1 MIHARPFQRARYDV
15 LVVGAR
21 CAGAATAMLLARRGL
36 RVLVVDRGRAGQDTL
51 STHAL
56 MRGGVAQLHRWGV
69 LDAIVKAGT
78 PAITRTS
85 FHYGDDTVEVQ
96 IRSKQGISG
105 LYAPRRTVLDVALVN
120 AARAAGAEVRY
131 GMRLVTLR
139 SDASGRVTG
148 CALLDDDGRAH
159 EVEAGTV
166 VGADGLHSSVAT
178 LVGAPKRFKAWHA
191 AAFDYVYFSGLENRG
206 FNWYYRPGLSA
217 GAIPTN
223 DGLTCVFTAAPPLE
237 VARERGKARVRGYYD
252 RLARVAPELSSLV
265 GESTRHGS
273 LFRFPGVPGFLR
285 QAFGPGWALVGD
297 AGYFKDPITAHGI
310 TDALRDAELL
320 ARALADGRPQAL
332 EGYQAMRDDLSRRF
346 LEITDAIA
354 SFEWSLDEV
363 GALHRASSEEMK
375 REVATLDRL
384 ERQAQAEPQL
394 ELR

>member
-1 MIHARPFQRARYDV
+1 MIMIHARPFERARYDV

-36 RVLVVDRGRAGQDTL
+36 RVLVVDRGEPGQDTL

-56 MRGGVAQLHRWGV
+56 MRAGVVQLHRWGV

-78 PAITRTS
+78 PTVTSTS
-85 FHYGDDTVEVQ
+85 FHYGENTIEVH
-96 IRSKQGISG
+96 IRPGQGISG
-105 LYAPRRTVLDVALVN
+105 LYAPRRTVLDVALVD

-131 GMRLVTLR
+131 GIRLVALTR
-139 SDASGRVTG
+139 EASGRITG
-148 CALLDDDGRAH
+148 ATLRDDDGGMH
-159 EVEAGTV
+159 DVEAGTV
-166 VGADGLHSSVAT
+166 VGADGLHSAVAM
-178 LVGAPKRFKAWHA
+178 LVGAAKRHRGWHA
-191 AAFDYVYFSGLENRG
+191 AAFDYVYFNGLENRG
-206 FNWYYRPGLSA
+206 FNWYYRPGLTA

-237 VARERGKARVRGYYD
+237 VARERGDARVRGYYE
-252 RLARVAPELSSLV
+252 RLARVAPEVASRV
-265 GESTRHGS
+265 GEATRRGP

-285 QAFGPGWALVGD
+285 QSVGHGWALVGD

-320 ARALADGRPQAL
+320 ARALADGRPSAL
-332 EGYQAMRDDLSRRF
+332 EGYQETRDGLSRRF

-363 GALHRASSEEMK
+363 GELHRASSEEMK
-375 REVATLDRL
+375 REVAALAAF
-384 ERQAQAEPQL
+384 ERPAEPVI